1 MLSADEGG
9 DCLGGH
15 RHISVKF
22 GVSARSG
29 CFIKSAITTITYYAA
44 PLCAALRVLLVC
56 LSVRL
61 SLPYGLV
68 TRKQKKNCTKTQIGI
83 DISQRTSK

>member
-44 PLCAALRVLLVC
+44 LLCAALRVLLVC
-56 LSVRL
+56 LSVRP
-61 SLPYGLV
+61 SV
-68 TRKQKKNCTKTQIGI
+68 SAVRARNSKTKKKLYKNPNWH
-83 DISQRTSK
+83 RHFPAHE